1 MIDFV
6 MLTSSVINLD
16 INTKKQLEKIRYFLN
31 KYDWSIYFFELQ
43 KLMHEQIIKL
53 LNWKNKSRN
62 YNSSIEIL
70 KQKLSFYINDL
81 NIVKNCN
88 ETIKIYTV
96 IFYQKLRQ

>member
-1 MIDFV
+1 
-6 MLTSSVINLD
+6 
-16 INTKKQLEKIRYFLN
+16 
-31 KYDWSIYFFELQ
+31 
-43 KLMHEQIIKL
+43 MHEQIIKL

-88 ETIKIYTV
+88 ETIK
-96 IFYQKLRQ
+96 